1 MTQSPEE
8 HPGLDAQLDRLLDP
22 AVDPQDLSGDLP
34 RLAALLAAAAAP
46 SDAGP
51 QPGETVVLDAF
62 RELVTEAAGTPSLV
76 RRHSVRGHRR
86 RAIVIASASTVA
98 MLASGV
104 AAAATGSLPGAAQQ
118 TAKTVLG
125 TLGVHVPGPNAHAGN
140 HPNERGKSSD
150 APTPHPSTPGGPPAT
165 LPSPHATPPTPGNS
179 GPSRHHGNPTPAST
193 AHPAPHHGKP
203 TARPVSVSTHHATPR
218 VAHVH
223 PNATPYRV
231 MRGSNRPISH

>member
-1 MTQSPEE
+1 VTQSPEE

-46 SDAGP
+46 SDVGP

-76 RRHSVRGHRR
+76 RRHRR

-140 HPNERGKSSD
+140 HPNERGTKNGRSNDRNSS
-150 APTPHPSTPGGPPAT
+150 S
-165 LPSPHATPPTPGNS
+165 S
-179 GPSRHHGNPTPAST
+179 GSDFHSGQRLA
-193 AHPAPHHGKP
+193 
-203 TARPVSVSTHHATPR
+203 
-218 VAHVH
+218 
-223 PNATPYRV
+223 
-231 MRGSNRPISH
+231 